1 MRSCMNICVYACDLC
16 VYPCQCVCYMHF
28 IIMFAPVRAPAH
40 AHPSVRIYII
50 RSGVY
55 YCSLKY
61 KRLLKYS
68 YFLNFSLEKFGGLE
82 NS

>member
-28 IIMFAPVRAPAH
+28 IIMFAPVPAH
-40 AHPSVRIYII
+40 EHPSVRIYII

-55 YCSLKY
+55 YCLPKY
-61 KRLLKYS
+61 KYLLKYG